1 MGCKNSYASTKRY
14 QDKTYDKITFRVYK
28 GEREAIKSAADSVGE
43 SVNAYI
49 RRAIEERMAKEKNPD
64 A

>member
-1 MGCKNSYASTKRY
+1 MGGKNSYASTKRY

-49 RRAIEERMAKEKNPD
+49 RRAIEERMAKEKSPD